1 MTEPNNTNNPE
12 GNDPLE
18 DAFNAPDAE
27 GAPEAEGAEGVG
39 AEADGQGGSAAE
51 AAADPSE
58 GEPIEDPTTEAEKL
72 ANERLEDLRRL
83 QAEFMNFKNRSQKER
98 DQLREF
104 VVADVVS
111 SLLPVIDDIDAARKA
126 GDLDDGPFAAIASKF
141 EDALTKHGLE
151 RYGDT
156 GDQFDPKVHEAVMQ
170 QPTSGVEPDQ
180 VSMVFRSG
188 YRVQDRVLRPAQVAV
203 AVAED

>member
-58 GEPIEDPTTEAEKL
+58 EEPIEDPATEAEKL
-72 ANERLEDLRRL
+72 ANER
-83 QAEFMNFKNRSQKER
+83 
-98 DQLREF
+98 
-104 VVADVVS
+104 
-111 SLLPVIDDIDAARKA
+111 
-126 GDLDDGPFAAIASKF
+126 
-141 EDALTKHGLE
+141 
-151 RYGDT
+151 
-156 GDQFDPKVHEAVMQ
+156 
-170 QPTSGVEPDQ
+170 
-180 VSMVFRSG
+180 
-188 YRVQDRVLRPAQVAV
+188 DR
-203 AVAED
+203 

>member
-1 MTEPNNTNNPE
+1 MTEPNNTNDPE

-27 GAPEAEGAEGVG
+27 GAPEAETAEGVG
-39 AEADGQGGSAAE
+39 AEAEGQGGSAAD

-58 GEPIEDPTTEAEKL
+58 AEPILDPATEAERL

-83 QAEFMNFKNRSQKER
+83 QAEFVNFKNRSQKER

-104 VVADVVS
+104 VVAEVVG

-126 GDLDDGPFAAIASKF
+126 GDLEDGPFASIANKL

-151 RYGDT
+151 RYGEV
-156 GDQFDPKVHEAVMQ
+156 GAEFDPKVHEAVMQ
-170 QPTSGVEPDQ
+170 QPTSEVQPDQ

-188 YRVQDRVLRPAQVAV
+188 YKVQDRVLRPAQVAV
-203 AVAED
+203 AVAEG

>member
-12 GNDPLE
+12 GNDPQE

-27 GAPEAEGAEGVG
+27 GAPEAETAEGVG
-39 AEADGQGGSAAE
+39 AEADGQDGSAAE

-58 GEPIEDPTTEAEKL
+58 AEPIQDPATEAERT

-83 QAEFMNFKNRSQKER
+83 QAEFVNFKNRSQKER
-98 DQLREF
+98 DQLRQF

-126 GDLDDGPFAAIASKF
+126 GDLEDGPFASIANKL

-156 GDQFDPKVHEAVMQ
+156 GEEFDPKVHEAVMQ
-170 QPTSGVEPDQ
+170 QPTSEVQPDH

-203 AVAED
+203 AVAEG